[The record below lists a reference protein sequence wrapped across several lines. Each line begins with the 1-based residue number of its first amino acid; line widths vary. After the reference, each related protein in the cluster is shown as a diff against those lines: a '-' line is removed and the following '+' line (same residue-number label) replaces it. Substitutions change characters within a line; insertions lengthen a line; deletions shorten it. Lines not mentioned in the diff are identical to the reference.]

1 MIKAENIL
9 PDFIGKLEADDFFKN
24 VRLTRAYPDEIKPT
38 QLKKAVVAVGLKNID
53 VDENSVGQD
62 IKSGSYSVFADIF
75 VPYSFNKQSFE
86 EIVFR
91 ICKDISELNLV
102 AIEISGIK
110 ADTTAECYMMKS
122 LFTFNDEICFKGDQ
136 I

>member
-9 PDFIGKLEADDFFKN
+9 SDFIGKLEADDFFKN

>member
-9 PDFIGKLEADDFFKN
+9 SDFIGRLEADDFFEDI
-24 VRLTRAYPDEIKPT
+24 RISRAYPDEIKPT
-38 QLKKAVVAVGLKNID
+38 QLKKAVVAVGIKNIE

-75 VPYSFNKQSFE
+75 VPHSFDKQSFE
-86 EIVFR
+86 KIVFR
-91 ICKDISELNLV
+91 ICTDICELNLV
-102 AIEISGIK
+102 AIEISGVTFN
-110 ADTTAECYMMKS
+110 TTAECYMMKS
-122 LFTFNDEICFKGDQ
+122 LFTFNDEICFKGDR